1 MAIYHLSTKPISR
14 SSGRS
19 AVASVAYRAGIEIT
33 DERSGKTYDYT
44 KRNGVLWTGMATP
57 HGLNIDR
64 NELWN
69 LAEKTETRSNSR
81 TAREIVINI
90 PHELMQGDQS
100 AGKMLA
106 YEFATSL
113 SQKYGI
119 AVDIAVHA
127 PDKQG
132 DNRNYHA
139 HLLLTTRQITQ
150 EQDGRF
156 ELGKKSQLE
165 MSNAQLKQAGLL
177 SSQDELVELRR
188 AWAELANTYL
198 AEHGLDERI
207 DHRSHADRGLLTL
220 PTVKMGWK
228 AIELERKGIKTD
240 VGDQNRAI
248 KAYNAQIEQRNELQ
262 QQIQLDT
269 TKAQTKPLHAKSA
282 KEIKAELVQITQ
294 NGYKDGTINN
304 RNDLVAVLKERG
316 YSVENK
322 GDKIAISLPNSDQ
335 IVSLSGELFTN
346 TLKNAPRNV
355 VEPQKN
361 KNGTNLP
368 PTLKNTLKTQ
378 NRAIYS
384 DDLLSPKQYQQ
395 NLAFLKEFHDRLEQI
410 AQNILENQLKALR
423 TKAKP
428 ILATFEKLRDNEPLF
443 FGKDQWQQDKQKAL
457 NAYNAVKEQH
467 DTMKANG
474 ITDEHRKQA
483 NEQLAKDNPSYH
495 EKSKQA
501 FLSIKLHQLAELDN
515 LAKQYGADKHA
526 IAGQTYKGKII
537 QSDGKMSLQQ
547 AQDGIVLHRV
557 GNLTVGKGYT
567 LSHNDKTYSIQQD
580 YEIRTKSQDRQ
591 QDKGKGFGE

>member
-1 MAIYHLSTKPISR
+1 MRTYENFVIIPQSYIIPSFQVRKGATPLTPTKPLGRFWLKRQKKNNLMAIYHLSTKPISR

-19 AVASVAYRAGIEIT
+19 AVASVAYRAGIKIT
-33 DERSGKTYDYT
+33 DDRLGKTYDYT

-69 LAEKTETRSNSR
+69 RAEKTETRSNSR

-106 YEFATSL
+106 YEFATNL
-113 SQKYGI
+113 SQKYKI
-119 AVDIAVHA
+119 AVDVAVHA

-132 DNRNYHA
+132 DNRNFHA
-139 HLLLTTRQITQ
+139 HLLLTTRQIEQ
-150 EQDGRF
+150 EQGGKFKLGR
-156 ELGKKSQLE
+156 KSQLE
-165 MSNAQLKQAGLL
+165 MSNTQLKQAGLL
-177 SSQDELVELRR
+177 SNQDELKEIRR
-188 AWAELANTYL
+188 EWAELANEYL
-198 AEHGLDERI
+198 AERNIDTRI
-207 DHRSHADRGLLTL
+207 DHRSHKDRGLETL
-220 PTVKMGWK
+220 PTIKMGWQ
-228 AIELERKGIKTD
+228 ATELERQGIRTE
-240 VGDQNRAI
+240 VGDQNRSI
-248 KAYNAQIEQRNELQ
+248 KAYNAQIELKNGLKEQVKAEKLAKNELRTP
-262 QQIQLDT
+262 T
-269 TKAQTKPLHAKSA
+269 T
-282 KEIKAELVQITQ
+282 
-294 NGYKDGTINN
+294 
-304 RNDLVAVLKERG
+304 
-316 YSVENK
+316 
-322 GDKIAISLPNSDQ
+322 DQ
-335 IVSLSGELFTN
+335 N

-368 PTLKNTLKTQ
+368 PTPKNTLKTQ

-410 AQNILENQLKALR
+410 AQNILENQLKALI

-443 FGKDQWQQDKQKAL
+443 FGKDQWRQDKQQAL

-474 ITDEHRKQA
+474 ITDEHQKQA
-483 NEQLAKDNPSYH
+483 NEQLAKDDPSYH
-495 EKSKQA
+495 ERGKQA

-515 LAKQYGADKHA
+515 FAKQHGADKHA
-526 IAGQTYKGKII
+526 RAGQTYKGKII
-537 QSDGKMSLQQ
+537 QSDDKMSLQQ
-547 AQDGIVLHRV
+547 TKDGIVLHRV

-567 LSHNDKTYSIQQD
+567 LSHDDKTYSIHQD
-580 YEIRTKSQDRQ
+580 YEIRTKNQDKQ

>member
-19 AVASVAYRAGIEIT
+19 AVASVAYRSGIKIT
-33 DERSGKTYDYT
+33 DDRLGKTYDYT

-57 HGLNIDR
+57 SGLEIDR
-64 NELWN
+64 NDLWN

-106 YEFATSL
+106 YEFATNL
-113 SQKYGI
+113 SQKYKI
-119 AVDIAVHA
+119 AVDVAVHA

-139 HLLLTTRQITQ
+139 HLLLTTRQIEQ
-150 EQDGRF
+150 EQGDKF
-156 ELGKKSQLE
+156 KLGKKSQLE

-177 SSQDELVELRR
+177 SNQDELKEIRR
-188 AWAELANTYL
+188 EWAELANTYL
-198 AEHGLDERI
+198 AEHGLNERI
-207 DHRSHADRGLLTL
+207 DHRSHKDRGLETL
-220 PTVKMGWK
+220 PTIKMGWK
-228 AIELERKGIKTD
+228 ATELERKGIKTD
-240 VGDQNRAI
+240 VGDHNRAI
-248 KAYNAQIEQRNELQ
+248 RAYNAQIEQRNELQ
-262 QQIQLDT
+262 QQIQSDT

-282 KEIKAELVQITQ
+282 KEIKEIKAELVQITQ

-304 RNDLVAVLKERG
+304 RNDLVAVLTERG

-346 TLKNAPRNV
+346 TLKNAPRNA
-355 VEPQKN
+355 VEPPKN
-361 KNGTNLP
+361 KNSVEVP
-368 PTLKNTLKTQ
+368 PTPKNTPKTQ
-378 NRAIYS
+378 NNANS
-384 DDLLSPKQYQQ
+384 NLLSSEQYRQTME
-395 NLAFLKEFHDRLEQI
+395 FLREFNDRLEQI
-410 AQNILENQLKALR
+410 AQKILENQLKALI

-443 FGKDQWQQDKQKAL
+443 FGKDQWRQDKQQAL

-483 NEQLAKDNPSYH
+483 NEQLAKDDPSYH
-495 EKSKQA
+495 ERGKQA

-515 LAKQYGADKHA
+515 FAKQHGADKHA
-526 IAGQTYKGKII
+526 RAGQTYKGKII
-537 QSDGKMSLQQ
+537 QSDDKMSLQQ
-547 AQDGIVLHRV
+547 TKDGIVLHRV

-567 LSHNDKTYSIQQD
+567 LSHDDKTYSIQQD
-580 YEIRTKSQDRQ
+580 YEIRTKNQEKNLDR
-591 QDKGKGFGE
+591 GR

>member
-1 MAIYHLSTKPISR
+1 MAIYHLS
-14 SSGRS
+14 
-19 AVASVAYRAGIEIT
+19 VASVAYRSGIKIT
-33 DERSGKTYDYT
+33 DDRVGKTYDYT

-57 HGLNIDR
+57 SGLEIDR
-64 NELWN
+64 NDLWN

-106 YEFATSL
+106 YEFATNL
-113 SQKYGI
+113 SQKYKI
-119 AVDIAVHA
+119 AVDVAVHA

-139 HLLLTTRQITQ
+139 HLLLTTRQIEQ
-150 EQDGRF
+150 EQGDKF
-156 ELGKKSQLE
+156 KLGKKSQLE

-177 SSQDELVELRR
+177 SNQDELKEIRR
-188 AWAELANTYL
+188 EWAELANTYL
-198 AEHGLDERI
+198 AEHGLNERI
-207 DHRSHADRGLLTL
+207 DHRSHKDRGLETL
-220 PTVKMGWK
+220 PTIKMGWK
-228 AIELERKGIKTD
+228 ATELERKGIKTD
-240 VGDQNRAI
+240 VGDHNRAI
-248 KAYNAQIEQRNELQ
+248 RAYNAQIEQRNELQ
-262 QQIQLDT
+262 QQIQSDT

-282 KEIKAELVQITQ
+282 KEIKEIKAELVQITQ

-304 RNDLVAVLKERG
+304 RNDLVAVLTERG

-346 TLKNAPRNV
+346 TLKNAPRNA
-355 VEPQKN
+355 VEPPKN
-361 KNGTNLP
+361 KNSVEVP
-368 PTLKNTLKTQ
+368 PTPKNTPKTQ
-378 NRAIYS
+378 NNANS
-384 DDLLSPKQYQQ
+384 NLLSSEQYRQTME
-395 NLAFLKEFHDRLEQI
+395 FLREFNDRLEQI
-410 AQNILENQLKALR
+410 AQKILENQLKALI

-443 FGKDQWQQDKQKAL
+443 FGKDQWRQDKQQAL

-483 NEQLAKDNPSYH
+483 NEQLAKDDPSYH
-495 EKSKQA
+495 ERGKQA

-515 LAKQYGADKHA
+515 FAKQHGADKHA
-526 IAGQTYKGKII
+526 RAGQTYKGKII
-537 QSDGKMSLQQ
+537 QSDDKMSLQQ
-547 AQDGIVLHRV
+547 TKDGIVLHRV

-567 LSHNDKTYSIQQD
+567 LSHDDKTYSIQQD
-580 YEIRTKSQDRQ
+580 YEIRTKNQEKNLDR
-591 QDKGKGFGE
+591 GR

>member
-33 DERSGKTYDYT
+33 DERLGKTYDYT
-44 KRNGVLWTGMATP
+44 KRSGVLWTGMATP
-57 HGLNIDR
+57 SGVEISR
-64 NELWN
+64 NKLWN

-100 AGKMLA
+100 TGKKLA
-106 YEFATSL
+106 VEFAKNL

-150 EQDGRF
+150 DKDGRF
-156 ELGKKSQLE
+156 EFGKKSQLE
-165 MSNAQLKQAGLL
+165 MSNAQLKQAGLP
-177 SSQDELVELRR
+177 SNQDELKEIRR

-220 PTVKMGWK
+220 PTVKMGWQ
-228 AIELERKGIKTD
+228 ATELERKGIKTD

-248 KAYNAQIEQRNELQ
+248 KAYNEQVLAYQTFKSKQSQEKSDERAKQLISTMARPLNQSERENGNGREIPSGSRQESHTQQGRNSSPVSQAHTTPNPRLSTQKTQTHENAQKGTLQ
-262 QQIQLDT
+262 SD
-269 TKAQTKPLHAKSA
+269 KPKSA
-282 KEIKAELVQITQ
+282 
-294 NGYKDGTINN
+294 
-304 RNDLVAVLKERG
+304 
-316 YSVENK
+316 
-322 GDKIAISLPNSDQ
+322 
-335 IVSLSGELFTN
+335 
-346 TLKNAPRNV
+346 TLA
-355 VEPQKN
+355 
-361 KNGTNLP
+361 P
-368 PTLKNTLKTQ
+368 PTPKNTLKTQ

-384 DDLLSPKQYQQ
+384 DNLLPSEQYQQ
-395 NLAFLKEFHDRLEQI
+395 TLAFLKEFGERVEKI

-423 TKAKP
+423 NKAKP
-428 ILATFEKLRDNEPLF
+428 LLATFEKLRDNKPLF
-443 FGKDQWQQDKQKAL
+443 FGKDKWQQDKQQAL

-467 DTMKANG
+467 DTAKANG
-474 ITDEHRKQA
+474 ITAEHRKQA
-483 NEQLAKDNPSYH
+483 NEQLAKDDPSYH
-495 EKSKQA
+495 ERGKQA
-501 FLSIKLHQLAELDN
+501 LIQLKLHELAELDN

-526 IAGQTYKGKII
+526 RAGQIYRGKII
-537 QSDGKMSLQQ
+537 QSDDKMSLQQ
-547 AQDGIVLHRV
+547 TQDGIVLHRV
-557 GNLTVGKGYT
+557 GSLTVGKGYT
-567 LSHNDKTYSIQQD
+567 ISHDDKTYSIQQD
-580 YEIRTKSQDRQ
+580 YEIRTKNQDREQ
-591 QDKGKGFGE
+591 DQDKGKGL

>member
-19 AVASVAYRAGIEIT
+19 AVASVAYRSGIKIT
-33 DERSGKTYDYT
+33 DDRLGKTYDYT

-57 HGLNIDR
+57 SGLEIDR
-64 NELWN
+64 NDLWN

-106 YEFATSL
+106 YEFATNL
-113 SQKYGI
+113 SQKYKI
-119 AVDIAVHA
+119 AVDVAVHA

-139 HLLLTTRQITQ
+139 HLLLTTRQIEQ
-150 EQDGRF
+150 EQGDKF
-156 ELGKKSQLE
+156 KLGKKSQLE

-177 SSQDELVELRR
+177 SNQDELKEIRR
-188 AWAELANTYL
+188 EWAELANTYL
-198 AEHGLDERI
+198 AEHGLNERI
-207 DHRSHADRGLLTL
+207 DHRSHKDRGLETL
-220 PTVKMGWK
+220 PTIKMGWK
-228 AIELERKGIKTD
+228 ATELERKGIKTD
-240 VGDQNRAI
+240 VGDHNRAI
-248 KAYNAQIEQRNELQ
+248 RAYNAQIEQRNELQ
-262 QQIQLDT
+262 QQIQSDT

-282 KEIKAELVQITQ
+282 KEIKEIKAELVQITQ

-304 RNDLVAVLKERG
+304 RNDLVAVLTERG

-346 TLKNAPRNV
+346 TLKNAPRNA
-355 VEPQKN
+355 VEPPKN
-361 KNGTNLP
+361 KNSVEVP
-368 PTLKNTLKTQ
+368 PTPKNTPKTQ
-378 NRAIYS
+378 NNANS
-384 DDLLSPKQYQQ
+384 NLLSSEQYRQTME
-395 NLAFLKEFHDRLEQI
+395 FLREFNDRLEQI
-410 AQNILENQLKALR
+410 AQKILENQLKALI

-443 FGKDQWQQDKQKAL
+443 FGKDQWRQDKQQAL

-483 NEQLAKDNPSYH
+483 NEQLAKDDPSYH
-495 EKSKQA
+495 ERGKQA

-515 LAKQYGADKHA
+515 FAKQHGADKHA
-526 IAGQTYKGKII
+526 RAGQTYKGKII
-537 QSDGKMSLQQ
+537 QSDDKMSLQQ
-547 AQDGIVLHRV
+547 TKDGIVLHRV

-567 LSHNDKTYSIQQD
+567 LSHDDKTYSIQQD
-580 YEIRTKSQDRQ
+580 YEIRTKNQEKNLDRVR
-591 QDKGKGFGE
+591 